1 MAEPIPDKGRVL
13 TAISAFWFDAA
24 ADIAPNHMVATDPSK
39 FPALDVDDLAGRS
52 MLVRRA
58 EMLPIEC
65 IVRGYVSGSAWKEY
79 RSSGTMH
86 GVPLPKGL
94 QESEQ
99 LPEPVFTPSTK
110 ADTGHDEN
118 ISVDQAADLVGPDVG
133 NRAALRGVAG
143 GAGLKRPAL
152 PVLVEVTL
160 RAGVADPQGATI
172 ERALPA
178 LGFDGVEGVRVG
190 KAIRFTVEASDREAA
205 RAAVDDLCRRFLA
218 NPVIEDTNVTIGNGD
233 AP

>member
-1 MAEPIPDKGRVL
+1 ARFPDVGV
-13 TAISAFWFDAA
+13 
-24 ADIAPNHMVATDPSK
+24 H
-39 FPALDVDDLAGRS
+39 DVDGRS

-118 ISVDQAADLVGPDVG
+118 ISIDQAADIVGADVVKQ
-133 NRAALRGVAG
+133 AEELSIALYRRGA
-143 GAGLKRPAL
+143 
-152 PVLVEVTL
+152 
-160 RAGVADPQGATI
+160 
-172 ERALPA
+172 
-178 LGFDGVEGVRVG
+178 
-190 KAIRFTVEASDREAA
+190 
-205 RAAVDDLCRRFLA
+205 
-218 NPVIEDTNVTIGNGD
+218 
-233 AP
+233 